1 MTRNTIKRWFFYKLR
16 KMMVICRRKFKRA
29 MKTMDPN
36 VKSSLNEIQKPLYD
50 ICMKL
55 INDRRSE
62 LRTNHIDYIF
72 HIENDKYLII
82 IRPNNTS
89 NTELY
94 SVSLLEYKTDVR
106 DLSGFVDIP
115 FPTEYT
121 KMIIHRFD
129 KEVQK
134 RMKTRQVLKTT
145 KVANHLQTIL
155 EEMS

>member
-1 MTRNTIKRWFFYKLR
+1 MKKTIKRWFFYKLR

-36 VKSSLNEIQKPLYD
+36 VKISLNEIQKPLYD

>member
-1 MTRNTIKRWFFYKLR
+1 MKKTIKRWFFYKLR

-36 VKSSLNEIQKPLYD
+36 VKISLNEIQKPLYD

-55 INDRRSE
+55 INDRNTE

-72 HIENDKYLII
+72 HIENEKYLII

-89 NTELY
+89 NTEIY
-94 SVSLLEYKTDVR
+94 SVSLLEYKPDGR

-115 FPTEYT
+115 FPAEYT

>member
-1 MTRNTIKRWFFYKLR
+1 MMKKTIKRWFFYKLR

-36 VKSSLNEIQKPLYD
+36 VKISLNEIQKPLYD

-94 SVSLLEYKTDVR
+94 SVSLL
-106 DLSGFVDIP
+106 
-115 FPTEYT
+115 
-121 KMIIHRFD
+121 
-129 KEVQK
+129 
-134 RMKTRQVLKTT
+134 
-145 KVANHLQTIL
+145 
-155 EEMS
+155 

>member
-1 MTRNTIKRWFFYKLR
+1 MTRKTIKRWFFYKLR

-55 INDRRSE
+55 INDRNTE

-72 HIENDKYLII
+72 HIENEKYLII

-89 NTELY
+89 NTEIY
-94 SVSLLEYKTDVR
+94 SVSLLEYKPDGR

-115 FPTEYT
+115 FPAEYT

>member
-1 MTRNTIKRWFFYKLR
+1 MTKKTIKRWFFYKLR

-36 VKSSLNEIQKPLYD
+36 VKSTLNEIQKPLYD

-72 HIENDKYLII
+72 HIENEKYLII

-89 NTELY
+89 NTEIY
-94 SVSLLEYKTDVR
+94 SVSLLEYKPDGR

-115 FPTEYT
+115 FPAEYT

>member
-1 MTRNTIKRWFFYKLR
+1 MTKKTIKRWFFYKLR

-36 VKSSLNEIQKPLYD
+36 VKISLNEIQKPLYD

-55 INDRRSE
+55 INDRKTE
-62 LRTNHIDYIF
+62 LRTNHIDYVF

-94 SVSLLEYKTDVR
+94 SVSLLEYKSDGK

-115 FPTEYT
+115 FPAEYT

-134 RMKTRQVLKTT
+134 RMKTRQVLKTV
-145 KVANHLQTIL
+145 KVASHLQTIL

>member
-1 MTRNTIKRWFFYKLR
+1 
-16 KMMVICRRKFKRA
+16 MMVICRRKFKRA

>member
-1 MTRNTIKRWFFYKLR
+1 MKKTIKRWFFYKLR

-36 VKSSLNEIQKPLYD
+36 VKISLNEIQKPLYD

-106 DLSGFVDIP
+106 DLSGFVEIP
-115 FPTEYT
+115 IPTEYT

>member
-1 MTRNTIKRWFFYKLR
+1 MTKKTIKRWFFYKLR
-16 KMMVICRRKFKRA
+16 KMMVICRRRFKRA

-55 INDRRSE
+55 INDRKTE
-62 LRTNHIDYIF
+62 LRTNHIDYVF

-94 SVSLLEYKTDVR
+94 SVSLLEYKSDGK

-115 FPTEYT
+115 FPAEYT

-134 RMKTRQVLKTT
+134 RMKTRQVLKTV
-145 KVANHLQTIL
+145 KVASHLQTIL